1 MIIVSFVGIF
11 NSWFIFSMLLDKL
24 LSLFISDTV
33 VLYLAAIEYRLSPFF
48 TTYVMFVPTGST
60 KPGIINF

>member
-1 MIIVSFVGIF
+1 
-11 NSWFIFSMLLDKL
+11 MLLDKL